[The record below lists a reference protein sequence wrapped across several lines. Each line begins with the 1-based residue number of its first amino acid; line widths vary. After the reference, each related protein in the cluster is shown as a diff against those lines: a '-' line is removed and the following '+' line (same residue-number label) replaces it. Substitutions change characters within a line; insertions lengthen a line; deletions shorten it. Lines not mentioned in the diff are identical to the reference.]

1 MYNDAWTLKISYF
14 CSNEKKK
21 KKNPP
26 NIPKN
31 LNNVKVTDTM
41 IVDNSAS

>member
-21 KKNPP
+21 KKKSTEYPEEF
-26 NIPKN
+26 KQRQS
-31 LNNVKVTDTM
+31 DWY
-41 IVDNSAS
+41 DDSR